1 MAAKGKDAAKS
12 NGVAVHAGKGKNT
25 DEQAAEPNMRAEHDH
40 GKGGK
45 GKNTDEQAAGPNMRA
60 EHDHGKGKGKNTDE
74 QAEPPDPDS
83 AEDSAD
89 DGYESPLDID
99 YEMDVYW
106 RRMRALRAEQD
117 LLDVQNRRDL
127 EFAIV
132 HAGNIAVALRHEHDY
147 LEGGRN
153 MAATSSGIAVHE
165 HGKGGKNTDEQAE
178 PESDSEEMG
187 SASPPSMTAAEVAAV
202 EAQWAT
208 AVIDGGDDDLM
219 DYMLGD

>member
-1 MAAKGKDAAKS
+1 VASHSLRSSTFLDAMARSHVHRVHWAVPKAKAKGK
-12 NGVAVHAGKGKNT
+12 
-25 DEQAAEPNMRAEHDH
+25 DH

-45 GKNTDEQAAGPNMRA
+45 
-60 EHDHGKGKGKNTDE
+60 
-74 QAEPPDPDS
+74 
-83 AEDSAD
+83 
-89 DGYESPLDID
+89 
-99 YEMDVYW
+99 
-106 RRMRALRAEQD
+106 
-117 LLDVQNRRDL
+117 
-127 EFAIV
+127 
-132 HAGNIAVALRHEHDY
+132 
-147 LEGGRN
+147 N
-153 MAATSSGIAVHE
+153 MAAKSSGIAVHE